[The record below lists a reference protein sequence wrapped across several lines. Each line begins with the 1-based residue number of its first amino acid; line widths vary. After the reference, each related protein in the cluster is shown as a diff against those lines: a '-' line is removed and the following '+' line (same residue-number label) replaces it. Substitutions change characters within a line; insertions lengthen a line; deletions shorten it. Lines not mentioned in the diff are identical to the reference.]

1 MTRQAYMEELDKL
14 YAEVIRMGTVI
25 EESLDDVEN
34 ALYKMDRK
42 LAEKII
48 KADDVVD
55 KMEHDVERSC
65 IDMIAKQQPVATDLR
80 RVTSIM
86 RIISD
91 LERIADHCSDISE
104 YIIMLSEEKEIPMP
118 EYVPEMI

>member
-1 MTRQAYMEELDKL
+1 MTRQAYMEELGKL

-55 KMEHDVERSC
+55 K
-65 IDMIAKQQPVATDLR
+65 
-80 RVTSIM
+80 
-86 RIISD
+86 
-91 LERIADHCSDISE
+91 
-104 YIIMLSEEKEIPMP
+104 
-118 EYVPEMI
+118 EYVDAIIPAYTAADNGKVLGVVEGKLAWGTKA